1 MTMTGGLTASRPNP
15 KKCRAVVK
23 EEETKKNLP
32 QNLARLSRNQRKRN
46 DQPFH
51 HESLDPHL
59 FPPPRLAGEDEGG
72 GSSNRVGT
80 ITPEMDISVIIPVL
94 NEEKTIA
101 ASLTALMAL
110 KPHEVI
116 VVDGGSVDQTREISA
131 ETGALV
137 MTGARGRA
145 RQMNIGAQQASGEIL
160 LFLHADTRLP
170 PAALVDIGRALRDPR
185 YLGGHFDVDLDGDH
199 WMLKVVSAM
208 INHRSRITKVGTGDQ
223 AIFVRREVFAR
234 AGGFPDIP
242 LMEDIAFCR
251 ALKRL
256 GGIACLRTKVVT
268 SARRW
273 EIEGVWRTIVK
284 MWILK
289 LLYLGGVS
297 PVKLKR
303 FYADAR

>member
-1 MTMTGGLTASRPNP
+1 
-15 KKCRAVVK
+15 
-23 EEETKKNLP
+23 
-32 QNLARLSRNQRKRN
+32 
-46 DQPFH
+46 
-51 HESLDPHL
+51 
-59 FPPPRLAGEDEGG
+59 
-72 GSSNRVGT
+72 
-80 ITPEMDISVIIPVL
+80 MDISVVIPVL

-110 KPHEVI
+110 RPHEVI
-116 VVDGGSVDQTREISA
+116 VVDGGSADRTREISA
-131 ETGALV
+131 QTGATV
-137 MTGARGRA
+137 ITGVPGRA
-145 RQMNIGAQQASGEIL
+145 RQMNYGAQRATGDIL

-170 PAALVDIGRALRDPR
+170 ATAFGDIVAALRDPR
-185 YLGGHFDVDLDGDH
+185 YLGGRFDVDLEGDH
-199 WMLKVVSAM
+199 WMLKVVGAM
-208 INHRSRITKVGTGDQ
+208 INHRSRITKVATGDQ

-234 AGGFPDIP
+234 MGGFPHIP

-256 GGIACLRTKVVT
+256 GGIACLRSRVVT

-273 EIEGVWRTIVK
+273 ETHGVWRTIIK

-289 LLYLGGVS
+289 LLYFAGVS